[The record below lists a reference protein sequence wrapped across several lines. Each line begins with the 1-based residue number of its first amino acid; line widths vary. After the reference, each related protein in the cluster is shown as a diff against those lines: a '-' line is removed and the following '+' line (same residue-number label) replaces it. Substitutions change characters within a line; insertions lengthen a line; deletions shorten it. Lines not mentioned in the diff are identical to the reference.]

1 MELKLLYPGDQL
13 DFWKLL
19 VAKALEGPGLGAD
32 GEFSKLLEK
41 PLGTQF
47 VGSLTSFWRE
57 ILFLMMLVVQGQ
69 NKRVLYF
76 GESAAKVIGMW
87 DC

>member
-19 VAKALEGPGLGAD
+19 VAKALEGPGLGHH

-47 VGSLTSFWRE
+47 VGSLTSFLME
-57 ILFLMMLVVQGQ
+57 HLFLMMLVVQGQ
-69 NKRVLYF
+69 NERVLYF
-76 GESAAKVIGMW
+76 GESAAKVIGMGH
-87 DC
+87 C